1 MTMSMTA
8 DDIVLHVPE
17 LRRYARQLTRDNNA
31 ADDLLQETVT
41 RALNKLHLY
50 DPSGSFKGWL
60 CTIMKNLFLDDRRR
74 RQKWPACSFIEQEH
88 GATRFRK
95 PEQIDRLVL
104 KELKGAIKQLPEAQR
119 QVLMGV
125 VAHGWSYEQASERLG
140 VAIGTVRSR
149 LFRAR
154 SALLEMLDPPE
165 DGAKRRRG
173 RPAGEASLVDLAD
186 APELS
191 ADRTPELA
199 AAP

>member
-1 MTMSMTA
+1 MSMTA

-17 LRRYARQLTRDNNA
+17 LRRYARQLTRDNTA
-31 ADDLLQETVT
+31 ADDLLQETLT
-41 RALNKLHLY
+41 RALAKLHLY

-104 KELKGAIKQLPEAQR
+104 KELKTAIGRLPEAQR
-119 QVLMGV
+119 AVLIGV
-125 VAHGWSYEQASERLG
+125 VAHGWSYEQASEKLG

-149 LFRAR
+149 LFRSR
-154 SALLEMLDPPE
+154 SALLQMLDPP
-165 DGAKRRRG
+165 DPSRTRRRG
-173 RPAGEASLVDLAD
+173 RPPAEAIDADATADPEGFVAVAAPAASLA
-186 APELS
+186 S
-191 ADRTPELA
+191 
-199 AAP
+199 

>member
-1 MTMSMTA
+1 MTA

-17 LRRYARQLTRDNNA
+17 LRRYARQLTRDNVA
-31 ADDLLQETVT
+31 ADDLLQETLT

-74 RQKWPACSFIEQEH
+74 RQKWPSCSFVEQEH
-88 GATRFRK
+88 GAARFRK

-104 KELKGAIKQLPEAQR
+104 KELRGAIERLPEAQR
-119 QVLMGV
+119 AVLIGV

-154 SALLEMLDPPE
+154 TALLEMLDPQAA
-165 DGAKRRRG
+165 GAARSRRRL
-173 RPAGEASLVDLAD
+173 PIDL
-186 APELS
+186 PELGEPGEV
-191 ADRTPELA
+191 ADLA
-199 AAP
+199 AAAP

>member
-1 MTMSMTA
+1 MSMTA

-17 LRRYARQLTRDNNA
+17 LRRYARQLTRDNIA
-31 ADDLLQETVT
+31 ADDLLQETLT

-88 GATRFRK
+88 GAARFCR
-95 PEQIDRLVL
+95 PEQIDRLIL
-104 KELKGAIKQLPEAQR
+104 KELRGAIQQLPEAQR
-119 QVLMGV
+119 AVLVGV

-154 SALLEMLDPPE
+154 SALLQMLDPP
-165 DGAKRRRG
+165 DPARAARRRG
-173 RPAGEASLVDLAD
+173 RPAVAAGELDDFAEPEYAPLA
-186 APELS
+186 P
-191 ADRTPELA
+191 
-199 AAP
+199 

>member
-1 MTMSMTA
+1 MSMTA

-74 RQKWPACSFIEQEH
+74 RQKWPSCSFVEQEH
-88 GATRFRK
+88 GATRFKK
-95 PEQIDRLVL
+95 PEQLDRLVL
-104 KELKGAIKQLPEAQR
+104 KELRGAIERLPEAQR
-119 QVLMGV
+119 AVLIGV

-154 SALLEMLDPPE
+154 TALLEMLDPQVAARPRS
-165 DGAKRRRG
+165 RR
-173 RPAGEASLVDLAD
+173 PDDAIEPVELGEL
-186 APELS
+186 
-191 ADRTPELA
+191 PELA
-199 AAP
+199 ALAP

>member
-1 MTMSMTA
+1 MSMNA

-31 ADDLLQETVT
+31 ADDLLQETLT

-74 RQKWPACSFIEQEH
+74 RQKWPACTFIEQEH
-88 GATRFRK
+88 GAPRCRK

-104 KELKGAIKQLPEAQR
+104 KELRIAIQQLPEAQR
-119 QVLMGV
+119 AVLIGV

-154 SALLEMLDPPE
+154 TALLLMLDPP
-165 DGAKRRRG
+165 DDAKVRRRG
-173 RPAGEASLVDLAD
+173 RPAAEPGLQTIAD
-186 APELS
+186 A
-191 ADRTPELA
+191 ADLVPLTP
-199 AAP
+199 

>member
-1 MTMSMTA
+1 MSMTA

-17 LRRYARQLTRDNNA
+17 LRRYARQLTRDNTA
-31 ADDLLQETVT
+31 ADDLLQETLA

-95 PEQIDRLVL
+95 PEQVDRLVL
-104 KELKGAIKQLPEAQR
+104 KELRNAIQQLPEAQR
-119 QVLMGV
+119 AVLVGV

-154 SALLEMLDPPE
+154 SALMEMLDPPE
-165 DGAKRRRG
+165 AGKAKRRVAK
-173 RPAGEASLVDLAD
+173 PAPAEEAVITALV
-186 APELS
+186 P
-191 ADRTPELA
+191 
-199 AAP
+199 

>member
-1 MTMSMTA
+1 MSMTA
-8 DDIVLHVPE
+8 ADIVLHVPE

-31 ADDLLQETVT
+31 AEDLLQETLA

-74 RQKWPACSFIEQEH
+74 RQKWPACSFVEQEH
-88 GATRFRK
+88 GAGRFRK

-104 KELKGAIKQLPEAQR
+104 KELRAAILTLPEAQR
-119 QVLMGV
+119 AVLVGV

-154 SALLEMLDPPE
+154 SALLEMLDPADP
-165 DGAKRRRG
+165 AKGRRRRG
-173 RPAGEASLVDLAD
+173 RTADEIDPAALAEV
-186 APELS
+186 A
-191 ADRTPELA
+191 ELA
-199 AAP
+199 PLAS

>member
-1 MTMSMTA
+1 MSMNA

-17 LRRYARQLTRDNNA
+17 LRRYARQLTRDNTA
-31 ADDLLQETVT
+31 ADDLLQETLT

-74 RQKWPACSFIEQEH
+74 RQKWPSCSFIEQEH
-88 GATRFRK
+88 GAARFCR
-95 PEQIDRLVL
+95 PEQIDRLIL
-104 KELKGAIKQLPEAQR
+104 KELRGAIQQLPEAQR
-119 QVLMGV
+119 AVLIGV

-154 SALLEMLDPPE
+154 SALLQMLDPP
-165 DGAKRRRG
+165 DATRGRRRG
-173 RPAGEASLVDLAD
+173 RPAVEAGVEVGVLEDFAEPDLAPL
-186 APELS
+186 AP
-191 ADRTPELA
+191 
-199 AAP
+199 